1 MEEKMKITLKDQIAT
16 MEISIANHRG
26 YTDNLRHLVKK
37 KQREQIWLD
46 IAEDRY
52 PKLQAVLKTLKWL
65 EKNEEKIKIYL

>member
-1 MEEKMKITLKDQIAT
+1 MKITLKDQIAT

-65 EKNEEKIKIYL
+65 EKNEEKIKAHLVP